1 MARKI
6 RFPLQMK
13 NGVQVRT
20 LEELRENFYLES
32 VLGYFENG
40 KLATW
45 LKDRYYDELAESICQ
60 LNPADENLNKK
71 LCDLLGVVF
80 SKRMS
85 AVKLDTVIQRNEK
98 LNQVRQITDNEEI
111 IASFST
117 VAFNQAE
124 LEELLKQSNVKTIYV
139 HGDHFHL
146 PLVKRAVRIV
156 GIANPQIDFGSRKF
170 SEYKKYGITIENA
183 QYKKLEWEEKE
194 VGDTF
199 AFGQYMGEPIE
210 WLILKKNPNS
220 IFVISLNV
228 LDIRSWH
235 KRIYSHH
242 GRYPWESSEIRQWL
256 NQTFFNSAFKAEEKS
271 QIILTN
277 LDDVQTKDKVFL
289 LSYDEA
295 RELLVNEK
303 WRIMHFTKYA
313 EQIINQNKVKYRN
326 SGRWNDYSRGETDW
340 GLRTPSPCST
350 EGHMTVYRNQVEHH
364 CRVLAWEASGIRPAM
379 YLNID

>member
-13 NGVQVRT
+13 NGAQVRT
-20 LEELRENFYLES
+20 LEELRENFDLES

-60 LNPADENLNKK
+60 LNSADENLNKK
-71 LCDLLGVVF
+71 LCDLLGVAF

-85 AVKLDTVIQRNEK
+85 AIKLDTVIQRNEK

-124 LEELLKQSNVKTIYV
+124 LEKLLKQSDVKTIYV

-183 QYKKLEWEEKE
+183 QYKKSELAEKE
-194 VGDTF
+194 VGDIIV
-199 AFGQYMGEPIE
+199 FGEFEGEPIE
-210 WLILKKNPNS
+210 W
-220 IFVISLNV
+220 FVIQKKEDSILV
-228 LDIRSWH
+228 ISKRIIDVRFFGHPMDLLHRGCSWRESAIRSW
-235 KRIYSHH
+235 
-242 GRYPWESSEIRQWL
+242 L
-256 NQTFFNSAFKAEEKS
+256 NEDFYTEAFSKKEHDK
-271 QIILTN
+271 ILLTS
-277 LDDVQTKDKVFL
+277 LCDVQTKDQVFL
-289 LSYDEA
+289 LSSDEINTLITDEMLKIDYTKFA
-295 RELLVNEK
+295 LLRKQKDDYPSSFESQSL
-303 WRIMHFTKYA
+303 WRISSRTVADEKLWLVCTVNHHREQVCRSA
-313 EQIINQNKVKYRN
+313 EK
-326 SGRWNDYSRGETDW
+326 
-340 GLRTPSPCST
+340 
-350 EGHMTVYRNQVEHH
+350 
-364 CRVLAWEASGIRPAM
+364 ASCIRPAM